1 MAKKNDETKTQVNTI
16 FAVIALM
23 VLVLIFTLVSVLLQ
37 LALIAYPVVFLIMFF
52 VSWYRYKKNKPFI
65 TNGFWLTKSER
76 ERFKQV
82 AFTVIGAQEN
92 KNYVQAA
99 VQQEGIR
106 INQDGRISARSYRG
120 QGLRNTLES
129 ANSTLNEYVPVYRHY
144 RDLPRKRRKKIQKH
158 YSNFRGLG
166 VALIVWVVFVF
177 DYAVIEN
184 RIEGGLGSN
193 IKEYFSNIGN
203 TVGTGISCASS
214 ILGSS
219 ESSDSDSI
227 KVNAANG
234 QPVRQDS
241 QNTAEKSDEETEE
254 SGNFETEFGKMLLSG
269 LIVILI
275 AYLIAMLVF
284 KLVFAIRYKKPPLV
298 DLENVDTYNI
308 RYVKKP
314 RREKSSEME
323 RSKSSA
329 TKCKKKKDDGISE
342 SQATPAVVSESVLS
356 SETEH
361 KPPLSREQE
370 AFDSWAVALSDKG
383 YDVMGNWENWGNAG
397 QWKNLAVVSSI
408 SDQRLRITIEYDASS
423 RKVYF
428 GIAKLG
434 DEDKVSQELLN
445 SETFQNIITENG
457 LTVKNNEWWYC
468 QRFSSL
474 DRVFEEFCELLA
486 SVGRL

>member
-1 MAKKNDETKTQVNTI
+1 MAKKNDDIKTQVNTVL
-16 FAVIALM
+16 AVIALM
-23 VLVLIFTLVSVLLQ
+23 VLALIFTAVSMLLQ
-37 LALIAYPVVFLIMFF
+37 LALIAYPVVFLIMFL

-65 TNGFWLTKSER
+65 TNGFWLTRSER
-76 ERFKQV
+76 ERFKEV
-82 AFTVIGAQEN
+82 AFTVIDAQQN
-92 KNYVQAA
+92 KEYVQTA

-120 QGLRNTLES
+120 QGLRNTLEG
-129 ANSTLNEYVPVYRHY
+129 ANSTLNEYVPIYKY
-144 RDLPRKRRKKIQKH
+144 YKELPRDRRKKIQKH

-166 VALIVWVVFVF
+166 VALILWMVFVF

-193 IKEYFSNIGN
+193 IKEYFSNMGN
-203 TVGTGISCASS
+203 TVGTGISCACS
-214 ILGSS
+214 ILDSS
-219 ESSDSDSI
+219 ESSDSDST
-227 KVNAANG
+227 KVNAANRY
-234 QPVRQDS
+234 PVRQDS
-241 QNTAEKSDEETEE
+241 QNTAEKSDVEVEEP
-254 SGNFETEFGKMLLSG
+254 GNFETEFGSMLLSG
-269 LIVILI
+269 FIVILI

-284 KLVFAIRYKKPPLV
+284 KLAFVIRYKKPPFV
-298 DLENVDTYNI
+298 DLENVDTYNV
-308 RYVKKP
+308 RYEKKS
-314 RREKSSEME
+314 RRKKSSKME
-323 RSKSSA
+323 RPKSSA
-329 TKCKKKKDDGISE
+329 TKCKEKKNDDISE
-342 SQATPAVVSESVLS
+342 SQVASASVSDPVLS
-356 SETEH
+356 SEIEH
-361 KPPLSREQE
+361 RPPLSREQE

-383 YDVMGNWENWGNAG
+383 YDITGNWENTG

-423 RKVYF
+423 KKVYF

-445 SETFQNIITENG
+445 SEAFRNIITENG

-486 SVGRL
+486 SVERL

>member
-1 MAKKNDETKTQVNTI
+1 
-16 FAVIALM
+16 
-23 VLVLIFTLVSVLLQ
+23 
-37 LALIAYPVVFLIMFF
+37 
-52 VSWYRYKKNKPFI
+52 
-65 TNGFWLTKSER
+65 
-76 ERFKQV
+76 
-82 AFTVIGAQEN
+82 
-92 KNYVQAA
+92 
-99 VQQEGIR
+99 
-106 INQDGRISARSYRG
+106 
-120 QGLRNTLES
+120 
-129 ANSTLNEYVPVYRHY
+129 
-144 RDLPRKRRKKIQKH
+144 
-158 YSNFRGLG
+158 
-166 VALIVWVVFVF
+166 
-177 DYAVIEN
+177 
-184 RIEGGLGSN
+184 
-193 IKEYFSNIGN
+193 
-203 TVGTGISCASS
+203 
-214 ILGSS
+214 
-219 ESSDSDSI
+219 
-227 KVNAANG
+227 
-234 QPVRQDS
+234 
-241 QNTAEKSDEETEE
+241 
-254 SGNFETEFGKMLLSG
+254 MLLSG

-284 KLVFAIRYKKPPLV
+284 KLAFAVRYKKPPLV
-298 DLENVDTYNI
+298 DLENVDTYNV
-308 RYVKKP
+308 RYEKKP
-314 RREKSSEME
+314 RRKKSSEME